1 MTRKSGENAL
11 SEDFYQEREPLP
23 RRSRRTNKQRKKA
36 RKKAYKT
43 PPLVR
48 LYHCLLCLAL
58 VFAVGMLVFQY
69 HSPAPSLPATTT
81 LATADGALLEVSTGR
96 RSGVYNI
103 LLVGSDNG
111 DYNADTIMV
120 AQFDGNTGQV
130 NLISVP
136 RDTLVYRT
144 WSNFPK
150 INASFSRGIELLQT
164 EVSYTL
170 GIPIDFYVQVGL
182 NAFIAIV
189 DTMGGLEYHVPE
201 DMYHDDDGGF
211 IIDLTEG
218 LQTLDGHQTLELVRY
233 RGYAT
238 ADIGRTETQQAV
250 LKAMATQLLTVQTLW
265 NWESY
270 WAVFQ
275 DYVDTNLSTSD
286 VLWFAKTLLAK
297 REDFSLYTQTL
308 EGLGNAKYNGYT
320 WCYELDKESTLETV
334 NLYLNPFVEPLTLE
348 DMCLVSAQGYS

>member
-1 MTRKSGENAL
+1 M
-11 SEDFYQEREPLP
+11 
-23 RRSRRTNKQRKKA
+23 
-36 RKKAYKT
+36 
-43 PPLVR
+43 
-48 LYHCLLCLAL
+48 
-58 VFAVGMLVFQY
+58 FAFHY
-69 HSPAPSLPATTT
+69 HSPAPSLPSTTT
-81 LATADGALLEVSTGR
+81 FASADGTVVEVATGR

-150 INASFSRGIELLQT
+150 INAAFSRGIDLLQT
-164 EVSYTL
+164 EISYTL
-170 GIPIDFYVQVGL
+170 GVPIDFYVQVGL
-182 NAFIAIV
+182 DAFIAIV
-189 DTMGGLEYHVPE
+189 DAMGGLEYHVPQ
-201 DMYHDDDGGF
+201 DMYHDDEGGF
-211 IIDLTEG
+211 VIDLQEG

-250 LKAMATQLLTVQTLW
+250 LKAMATQLLSVSTLW

-275 DYVDTNLSTSD
+275 DYVDTNLSSSD
-286 VLWFAKTLLAK
+286 VLWFAKSLLAK
-297 REDFSLYTQTL
+297 REQFSLYTQTL
-308 EGLGNAKYNGYT
+308 EGKGNATYNGYS
-320 WCYELDKESTLETV
+320 WCYELDKDKTLETV
-334 NLYLNPFVEPLTLE
+334 NLYLNPFVDPLTLE
-348 DMCLVSAQGYS
+348 DMYLVSGQGYS